1 MSLAFEASAF
11 LTPDGAPRDG
21 APLGALLSA
30 YANLDPGRPAV
41 TLGVETLTFAQLDA
55 RANRRARRLIELGVG
70 PNDTVLI
77 ALPNSFDYYETAFA
91 IWKAGAT
98 PAHVS
103 HRLTDS
109 EFEALVALMKPR
121 RVIGRGQD
129 APFDGSED
137 LDPSPLPPLAA
148 DVWRVASSGGSTG
161 RPKLIEDR
169 RPARWA
175 AAMGPLRMKPGAV
188 MLNPAPLHHSAPFA
202 QILMTI
208 AQGGHVIEMGRF
220 DAEAWLRLAQAHAV
234 TYAYVVP
241 TMMHRIMRLPEAVR
255 AAADLSALKTVLHMA
270 APCSVWLKQAWIDW
284 LGPDAIWEV
293 YGGTERMGSCVIG
306 GVEWLEHPGS
316 VGRSRTGIGMKIVD
330 EDGRELP
337 AGEIGEIWFRV
348 PPEDG
353 PTYAYVGADRRER
366 DGWNSFGDLGR
377 VDADGYLYLADRRTD
392 MIVCGGVNLYP
403 AEIEAEIERHP
414 AVICAVVVGLADDD
428 LGARPHA
435 IVESVAPSLEL
446 EAELREALARHLS
459 PHKIPRSFEVTTE
472 PLRDAA
478 GKVRRSAMAEARRV
492 APPPSAPGGRGEHV

>member
-1 MSLAFEASAF
+1 VSLAFDASAF
-11 LTPDGAPRDG
+11 LTSEGAPREG

-30 YANLDPGRPAV
+30 YASLHPNRPAV
-41 TLGVETLTFAQLDA
+41 TLGAETLTFAQLDA
-55 RANRRARRLIELGVG
+55 GANRRARRLIELGVT
-70 PNDTVLI
+70 PDDMVMI
-77 ALPNSFDYYETAFA
+77 ALPNSLAYYETAFA
-91 IWKAGAT
+91 IWKTGAS

-109 EFEALVALMKPR
+109 EFQALTVLMRPR
-121 RVIGRGQD
+121 LVIGRGEE
-129 APFDGSED
+129 AAFGGFEG

-148 DVWRVASSGGSTG
+148 QVWRVATSGGSTG
-161 RPKLIEDR
+161 RPKLIQDR

-175 AAMGPLRMKPGAV
+175 AAMGPMRMKPGAV

-208 AQGGHVIEMGRF
+208 AQGGHVIEMVRF
-220 DAEAWLRLAQAHAV
+220 DAEAWLDLAQVHAV
-234 TYAYVVP
+234 TYAYLVP

-255 AAADLSALKTVLHMA
+255 AAADLSALQTVLHMA
-270 APCSVWLKQAWIDW
+270 APCAVWLKQAWIDW
-284 LGPDAIWEV
+284 VGPDAIWEV

-306 GVEWLEHPGS
+306 GAEWLEHPGS
-316 VGRSRTGIGMKIVD
+316 VGRPRAGIGMKIVD
-330 EDGRELP
+330 EEGQELP
-337 AGEIGEIWFRV
+337 TGEVGEIWFRV
-348 PPEDG
+348 PPEEG

-414 AVICAVVVGLADDD
+414 DVICAVVVGVPDDD

-435 IVESVAPSLEL
+435 IVQSVAPFAEL
-446 EAELREALARHLS
+446 EIELRHALTLHLS
-459 PHKIPRSFEVTTE
+459 PNKIPRSFEVTAE

-478 GKVRRSAMAEARRV
+478 GKVRRSALAAARR
-492 APPPSAPGGRGEHV
+492 A

>member
-1 MSLAFEASAF
+1 MSLVFEASEF
-11 LTPDGAPRDG
+11 LTPEGAPRDG

-30 YANLDPGRPAV
+30 YASLDPGRPAV

-55 RANRRARRLIELGVG
+55 RANRRARRLIALGVR
-70 PNDTVLI
+70 PDDTVMI
-77 ALPNSFDYYETAFA
+77 TLPNGLAYYETAFA

-109 EFEALVALMKPR
+109 EFQDLTELMNPR
-121 RVIGRGQD
+121 LVIGRGEG
-129 APFDGSED
+129 AAFGGFED
-137 LDPSPLPPLAA
+137 LDPSPLPPMAA
-148 DVWRVASSGGSTG
+148 RVWRVATSGGSTG
-161 RPKLIEDR
+161 RPKLIQDR

-175 AAMGPLRMKPGAV
+175 PAMGPMRMQPGAV
-188 MLNPAPLHHSAPFA
+188 ILNPAPLHHSAPFA

-208 AQGGHVIEMGRF
+208 AQGGHAVEMGRF

-234 TYAYVVP
+234 TYAYIVP

-255 AAADLSALKTVLHMA
+255 AQADLSALQTVLHMA
-270 APCSVWLKQAWIDW
+270 APCSVWLKQTWIDW

-306 GVEWLEHPGS
+306 GREWLEHPGS
-316 VGRSRTGIGMKIVD
+316 VGRPRSGIGMMITD
-330 EDGRELP
+330 EDGAELP
-337 AGEIGEIWFRV
+337 AGDVGEIWFRV
-348 PPEDG
+348 PPEEG

-377 VDADGYLYLADRRTD
+377 VDEDGYLYLADRRTD
-392 MIVCGGVNLYP
+392 MIVCGGVTLSP

-414 AVICAVVVGLADDD
+414 AVICAVVVGLPDDD

-435 IVESVAPSLEL
+435 IVESVAPSIALEI
-446 EAELREALARHLS
+446 ELREALARRLS
-459 PHKIPRSFEVTTE
+459 PNKIPRSFEVTIE

-478 GKVRRSAMAEARRV
+478 GKVRRSALAEARR
-492 APPPSAPGGRGEHV
+492 ASPSPTAHG